1 MNIREIK
8 LEDNVQISKVIRKV
22 IVELKAPKTG
32 TTFADPELDHLSI
45 AYKGNRSIYFI
56 IENNDKILGGAGIN
70 PLRDSDELICE
81 LQKMYF
87 TENARGKGWG
97 EKIID
102 KCLTYAIDKG
112 YKFCYIETMDFMK
125 AAQKLYLKKGFDF
138 ISKPMGNTGHTNC
151 NVWMIKKLK

>member
-32 TTFADPELDHLSI
+32 TAFADPELDHLSI

-70 PLRDSDELICE
+70 PLRDSDELTCE

-87 TENARGKGWG
+87 TETARGKGWG
-97 EKIID
+97 EKMID

-125 AAQKLYLKKGFDF
+125 AAQKLYLKKGFGF
-138 ISKPMGNTGHTNC
+138 IGKPMGNTGHTNC